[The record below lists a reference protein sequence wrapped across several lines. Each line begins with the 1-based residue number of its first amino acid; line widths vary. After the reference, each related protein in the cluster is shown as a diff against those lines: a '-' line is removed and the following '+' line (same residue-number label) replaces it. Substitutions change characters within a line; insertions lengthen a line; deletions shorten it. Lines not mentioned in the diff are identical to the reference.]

1 MTMRERCTS
10 LTIKKAAELAG
21 VDIYV
26 AQHCVQVGLM
36 DKELTE
42 RDLIELRRVR
52 RLMGLGI
59 NLPGVEVILRMRRQI
74 QELQAELMRLERQ
87 ERS

>member
-10 LTIKKAAELAG
+10 LTIKKAAERAG
-21 VDIYV
+21 VEIYV
-26 AQHCVQVGLM
+26 AQHCVEVGLM

-87 ERS
+87 VRS

>member
-10 LTIKKAAELAG
+10 LTIKKAAERAG

-26 AQHCVQVGLM
+26 AQHCVEVGLM
-36 DKELTE
+36 DTELTE

-74 QELQAELMRLERQ
+74 QELHAELMRLERQ
-87 ERS
+87 VRS